1 MSVDVYASINPSING
16 SVSISSSLKHEGRMD
31 TLGMRR
37 KDFVWVT
44 GVAVVVMVAL
54 LVFEEALF

>member
-1 MSVDVYASINPSING
+1 
-16 SVSISSSLKHEGRMD
+16 MD